1 MGWGL
6 SCRDVGARKGPAV
19 GLVFGA
25 TPAALLSAA
34 PLVGVPAS
42 TAYAAL
48 LTVSDGGLQVGRT
61 SCTQGTYSD
70 CFAGHAT
77 RLTGIHDT
85 QSGASQI
92 SAEAGD

>member
-34 PLVGVPAS
+34 PVVGVPAS

-48 LTVSDGGLQVGRT
+48 PP
-61 SCTQGTYSD
+61 
-70 CFAGHAT
+70 
-77 RLTGIHDT
+77 
-85 QSGASQI
+85 
-92 SAEAGD
+92 GD